1 MMATKQEQLDAIL
14 SQLENTGGIVGSAVI
29 SRDGLV
35 VTHHIPDNAN
45 AESFA
50 ALTAT
55 MTGAAETSVMVV
67 GKGTPDRILVETESI
82 KLITVGA
89 GSELFLSVLASP
101 EANLGLVFME
111 MKSTVEAIKGVVG
124 G

>member
-1 MMATKQEQLDAIL
+1 MMATKQEQLDSIL
-14 SQLENTGGIVGSAVI
+14 NQLENTGGIVGSAVI

-35 VTHHIPDNAN
+35 VTSHIPSEAN

-67 GKGTPDRILVETESI
+67 GKGTPERILVETDSI

-89 GSELFLSVLASP
+89 GSELFLTVLASP

>member
-1 MMATKQEQLDAIL
+1 MATKQEQLDAIL